1 METPGRWW
9 NSALFEGLAVTPLRI
24 ALAIVVV
31 LLGWMVSRWIG
42 RLLGRRASA
51 GHLDPG
57 ALYALERL
65 LHYGLVLVSLGAG
78 LAALGIDLRSV
89 AVVAGALG
97 IGVGLGLQSITANFV
112 SGLILLFERPIRPGD
127 RISLGTM
134 DQEATGQVNGYVR
147 AIRLRS
153 TTIQTPDNIVLIVP
167 NADLVGRT
175 IVNWSHGD
183 PRMRVRLN
191 IGVAY
196 GSDSERVRAVM
207 AGAAHAHPGT
217 LKEPALEVRLIATGD
232 SALEFQ
238 LLVWIP
244 DPRERGRIESDLRL
258 DIVSRLAAEGISI
271 PLPQREVRILGGESA
286 AAVGGAVPREIPDGS
301 S

>member
-1 METPGRWW
+1 MVDSTPWW
-9 NSALFEGLAVTPLRI
+9 DTIIFKGFSITPLRI
-24 ALAIVVV
+24 ALGILVIII
-31 LLGWMVSRWIG
+31 GWVVSRWLG
-42 RLLGRRASA
+42 RLLGRRAST
-51 GHLDPG
+51 GRLDSG
-57 ALYALERL
+57 ARYSLERL
-65 LHYGLVLVSLGAG
+65 LHYAFITISLVIAMTVVGV
-78 LAALGIDLRSV
+78 DLRSM

-127 RISLGTM
+127 RVSLGTSEH
-134 DQEATGQVNGYVR
+134 EATGAVNGYVR

-153 TTIQTPDNIVLIVP
+153 TTIQTPDNILLIVP

-183 PRMRVRLN
+183 PKMRIRLSVA
-191 IGVAY
+191 VAY
-196 GSDSERVRAVM
+196 ASDLDKVREVM
-207 AGAAHAHPGT
+207 FAAANAHPAT
-217 LKEPALEVRLIATGD
+217 MKEPHPEVRLINTAD

-258 DIVSRLAAEGISI
+258 DIVKRFRSAGVSI
-271 PLPQREVRILGGESA
+271 PFPQREVRLLGGDPT
-286 AAVGGAVPREIPDGS
+286 GAPGAGPARLPS
-301 S
+301 